1 MQITKRISGF
11 LMALIMVINLF
22 TGYTAPVEAS
32 DAKQDTKQD
41 TKEVP
46 YRNVMYYGEWSIY
59 AGQKNFTPDKIDGSL
74 ITHLN
79 FAFMDVDAEGNL
91 NVCDS
96 WADYENPNV
105 GYSVGY
111 DSLYSG
117 VLGAM
122 LLLRNKYPNMKIGIS
137 VGGWT
142 RSGDFP
148 KLAAKAESRENFAK
162 NIAKFIHYYGYDFV
176 DIDWEYPTADRNP
189 DPDGN
194 GVTIDKGCKGSEA
207 DTRNFTLLMQAIRDQ
222 LDYYG
227 SVDGKYYELSC
238 AMSAS
243 PAMMSKIEY
252 DKVLENVDFANMM
265 TYDLNGAWNGYTG
278 HQTALYTNESYD
290 HETQKDGQ
298 FSVDT
303 CIKYLEDT
311 YGNDIDYSKIVVGV
325 APYTRGWA
333 GVKTDGKDPKNP
345 GLYATAEPNSVK
357 APDGTTSGTFAY
369 GDIDSLISKYNLK
382 EYYDETAQA
391 AYYYSADTGY
401 FFTCDNERSVA
412 AKGQYV
418 REKHLGGLISWM
430 ASLDSTSSVTRT
442 MKKALYGDSSIPAQK
457 IVVPEKENVSI
468 DVSVYGNTY
477 TFTVKNNNSLV
488 ESSVATLPGS
498 GDKPALPQAEKFGK
512 SVVYPKFYFK
522 TKSGEL
528 LTGDWSSGGT
538 VTSGDGYT
546 IITPP
551 EWSGKTLEPGATMT
565 FTLKSSTTADKAN
578 IAQVLMTTRAVT
590 SGEELGTTVLYSDS
604 SEITT
609 TKAPAVTTKKEETT
623 TKAPVVTTKDETT
636 KTPVTTTKKEP
647 DTTKTQTTTGSTVGT
662 GSYPAWSPNNVA
674 YALGAIVSYN
684 GKVYECTYAHNS
696 NTAWTPTEAF
706 TLWKERADLIHIETT
721 GSSTNPGH
729 EETTTVNNY
738 TVNTTLPE
746 HMVTGYWHNFLN
758 GSTALKLS
766 DVPSYYDMICVSF
779 ANSSTVPGKVTFE
792 LDKDLSNALGGYT
805 KAQFIQEIKELK
817 AKGQHVIISVGGAEG
832 TTYINDAASS
842 EQFASSLISMIE
854 EYGFEGVDIDFEG
867 AAVSGTNYIAS
878 ALRKVHNH
886 FGDNFIITM
895 APETYYIQTDRLSA
909 NDITTAYYRLALEIK
924 DILTICYPQFYNS
937 GGMIGYGGANV
948 NPGNADFLTS
958 LSTLLLEGGLRPD
971 QVAIGVPSTSKAAG
985 SGYVEPG
992 IVSTAVN
999 SLVYKRSS
1007 GSFTPPNAYPTLRG
1021 VMTWSINWDATNGYA
1036 WAKAMDSLMDSL
1048 PKSGI
1053 TTTTK
1058 EPTTTKTQI
1067 TTTKQQPT
1075 TIENDTTKN
1084 IVQRP
1089 SAPTGLTYAGN
1100 ADLPYYFAWTAAA
1113 NAESYKV
1120 YVNGIYAATVIS
1132 ESVSLDSKFF
1142 PSEGTYTIGVS
1153 AVNEGGE
1160 SEQTTI
1166 SYIVKSSEVTTSPV
1180 VTTEEVTTKNVNPG
1194 NKKAPVLI
1202 GYYHTWHNSGNPF
1215 IKLRD
1220 VDSNWDIINISF
1232 AEPVSAGS
1240 TDGKMQF
1247 NISGLTSDYTKNDFK
1262 ADIKALQAKGKKIVL
1277 SIGGY
1282 EGYFSLNSEG
1292 AINQFV
1298 NDIKSFVNEY
1308 GFDGIDID
1316 LEQSSVNFSQGN
1328 DKDIR
1333 QITSPQLKNMTTAIR
1348 RIVSSYGKEFILSWA
1363 PETFYMQMGYTY
1375 YAGIN
1380 QWCDPR
1386 AGSYLPM
1393 INALRD
1399 ITTFVHVQLY
1409 NSIAITAPDGK
1420 SYSMGNK
1427 DAVVAMCR
1435 MLLDGFH
1442 VGEGVGVAPTD
1453 ATWFAP
1459 LRADQ
1464 VVIGVPSSAN
1474 AAGSGQISNAELQA
1488 AFTELNNAYPGMGG
1502 IMTWSINWDN
1512 AQNNNSFA
1520 RENKAFLSKFGSGE
1534 VPTIE
1539 TTTQQ
1544 VTTEAPTTEKPTQQV
1559 TTEAP
1564 TTQRPTE
1571 QIPTTEKQTEPPTT
1585 EKPTEVPSTEKP
1597 TAAPTEDKTTEAPT
1611 SGNIEWKAVS
1621 GSNTIFYNANHTLT
1635 GIVNVQKPGFAAEE
1649 GIYVTVPAAISKV
1662 MVNGIETSGSAIQGA
1677 GAVIY
1682 LSALNKQINVIE
1694 IEYAG
1699 GKGEILFRNAAIGG
1713 ADMTTKPTET
1723 VTQEQITEKPTSAL
1737 TTPAPVQTTTEM
1749 PTHDIGVKVPEA
1761 VTGLTHAP
1769 AGDGSLPNYFAWAGV
1784 SEATQYNFYIN
1795 GRYVGSSTYAAYNA
1809 DKFFKDAEDGNYT
1822 IGVTAVNDGG
1832 ESKITTIQF
1841 KKATPKMMAG
1851 RSALE
1856 TSQVLTA
1863 GKKNSA
1869 KKINITFKS
1878 VKGAKKYQIQIAKN
1892 KKFNKLLVKK
1902 IVKKCKLIIR
1912 NKKFAFKK
1920 KLYVRVRVKGAKVW
1934 SQTKRVKIK

>member
-1 MQITKRISGF
+1 
-11 LMALIMVINLF
+11 
-22 TGYTAPVEAS
+22 
-32 DAKQDTKQD
+32 
-41 TKEVP
+41 
-46 YRNVMYYGEWSIY
+46 
-59 AGQKNFTPDKIDGSL
+59 
-74 ITHLN
+74 
-79 FAFMDVDAEGNL
+79 
-91 NVCDS
+91 
-96 WADYENPNV
+96 
-105 GYSVGY
+105 
-111 DSLYSG
+111 
-117 VLGAM
+117 
-122 LLLRNKYPNMKIGIS
+122 
-137 VGGWT
+137 
-142 RSGDFP
+142 
-148 KLAAKAESRENFAK
+148 
-162 NIAKFIHYYGYDFV
+162 
-176 DIDWEYPTADRNP
+176 
-189 DPDGN
+189 
-194 GVTIDKGCKGSEA
+194 
-207 DTRNFTLLMQAIRDQ
+207 
-222 LDYYG
+222 
-227 SVDGKYYELSC
+227 
-238 AMSAS
+238 
-243 PAMMSKIEY
+243 
-252 DKVLENVDFANMM
+252 
-265 TYDLNGAWNGYTG
+265 
-278 HQTALYTNESYD
+278 
-290 HETQKDGQ
+290 
-298 FSVDT
+298 
-303 CIKYLEDT
+303 
-311 YGNDIDYSKIVVGV
+311 
-325 APYTRGWA
+325 
-333 GVKTDGKDPKNP
+333 
-345 GLYATAEPNSVK
+345 
-357 APDGTTSGTFAY
+357 
-369 GDIDSLISKYNLK
+369 
-382 EYYDETAQA
+382 
-391 AYYYSADTGY
+391 
-401 FFTCDNERSVA
+401 
-412 AKGQYV
+412 
-418 REKHLGGLISWM
+418 
-430 ASLDSTSSVTRT
+430 

-468 DVSVYGNTY
+468 DVSVSGNTY

-1262 ADIKALQAKGKKIVL
+1262 ADIKALQAKGKKVVL

-1348 RIVSSYGKEFILSWA
+1348 RIVSSYGKDFILSWHRKHF
-1363 PETFYMQMGYTY
+1363 TCRWDTHIMQV
-1375 YAGIN
+1375 
-1380 QWCDPR
+1380 
-1386 AGSYLPM
+1386 S
-1393 INALRD
+1393 
-1399 ITTFVHVQLY
+1399 
-1409 NSIAITAPDGK
+1409 
-1420 SYSMGNK
+1420 
-1427 DAVVAMCR
+1427 
-1435 MLLDGFH
+1435 
-1442 VGEGVGVAPTD
+1442 
-1453 ATWFAP
+1453 
-1459 LRADQ
+1459 
-1464 VVIGVPSSAN
+1464 
-1474 AAGSGQISNAELQA
+1474 
-1488 AFTELNNAYPGMGG
+1488 
-1502 IMTWSINWDN
+1502 
-1512 AQNNNSFA
+1512 
-1520 RENKAFLSKFGSGE
+1520 
-1534 VPTIE
+1534 
-1539 TTTQQ
+1539 
-1544 VTTEAPTTEKPTQQV
+1544 
-1559 TTEAP
+1559 
-1564 TTQRPTE
+1564 
-1571 QIPTTEKQTEPPTT
+1571 
-1585 EKPTEVPSTEKP
+1585 
-1597 TAAPTEDKTTEAPT
+1597 T
-1611 SGNIEWKAVS
+1611 SGVILEQVH
-1621 GSNTIFYNANHTLT
+1621 IF
-1635 GIVNVQKPGFAAEE
+1635 Q
-1649 GIYVTVPAAISKV
+1649 
-1662 MVNGIETSGSAIQGA
+1662 
-1677 GAVIY
+1677 
-1682 LSALNKQINVIE
+1682 
-1694 IEYAG
+1694 
-1699 GKGEILFRNAAIGG
+1699 
-1713 ADMTTKPTET
+1713 
-1723 VTQEQITEKPTSAL
+1723 
-1737 TTPAPVQTTTEM
+1737 
-1749 PTHDIGVKVPEA
+1749 
-1761 VTGLTHAP
+1761 
-1769 AGDGSLPNYFAWAGV
+1769 
-1784 SEATQYNFYIN
+1784 
-1795 GRYVGSSTYAAYNA
+1795 
-1809 DKFFKDAEDGNYT
+1809 
-1822 IGVTAVNDGG
+1822 
-1832 ESKITTIQF
+1832 
-1841 KKATPKMMAG
+1841 
-1851 RSALE
+1851 
-1856 TSQVLTA
+1856 
-1863 GKKNSA
+1863 
-1869 KKINITFKS
+1869 
-1878 VKGAKKYQIQIAKN
+1878 
-1892 KKFNKLLVKK
+1892 
-1902 IVKKCKLIIR
+1902 
-1912 NKKFAFKK
+1912 
-1920 KLYVRVRVKGAKVW
+1920 
-1934 SQTKRVKIK
+1934 